1 MRNKEILVVSLKLF
15 LITAVTS
22 LLLAAAN
29 KITAPIIAQNAK
41 NLEVAAK
48 QEVLPMAADFMTS
61 EIPKFELEDVT
72 IDSLSVGLDKKGG
85 NILGYVV
92 TATSKKG
99 YGGNIRVMVGIDK
112 DLKVLR
118 AKIME
123 SSETAGLGANASK
136 PQFIDQF
143 IGADSKLTVVKG
155 EAQKGEVSAIT
166 SATVTS
172 KAVTSCVNAA
182 LDAAKAKS
190 KSGML
195 EDTAKRVEEI
205 NQETDKQLLKDK
217 EEGTK

>member
-1 MRNKEILVVSLKLF
+1 MLNKEILTVSLKLF

-22 LLLAAAN
+22 LLLATVN
-29 KITAPIIAQNAK
+29 KVTTPIIAENTKA
-41 NLEVAAK
+41 LEVAAK
-48 QEVLPMAADFMTS
+48 QEVLPTAGEFMTS
-61 EIPKFELEDVT
+61 EVPELAFEDVT
-72 IDSLSVGLDKKGG
+72 IDALSVGLDKKGG
-85 NILGYVV
+85 SILGYVV
-92 TATSKKG
+92 TATSPKG
-99 YGGNIRVMVGIDK
+99 YGGDIRVMVGIDK

-118 AKIME
+118 VKIME

-136 PQFIDQF
+136 PRFIDQF
-143 IGADSKLTVVKG
+143 IGAESKLTVVKG
-155 EAQKGEVSAIT
+155 EAKQGEISAIT

-182 LDAAKAKS
+182 LDAATAKS
-190 KSGML
+190 KSGEI